1 MPQQPHMLQVCG
13 YPQPCRESTY
23 PQMRSVSIPPKS
35 TTFLFDVIQ
44 KRAPFR
50 SLSSAHI
57 IWNSL
62 KGWDDQWCMEN
73 RGSNSQCIFSEPMIC
88 IWTHASGY
96 VYDIFMIRMLALKLC
111 IWNFDIK
118 KKWKQRSPDF
128 SRFIL
133 ITPSIPTSKGR
144 SHIDLV
150 VAENRH
156 EILGGQDLYEDFL
169 IVVGFLD
176 WF

>member
-35 TTFLFDVIQ
+35 STFLFDVIQ

-118 KKWKQRSPDF
+118 KNENKGPQIFLVSFLLPH
-128 SRFIL
+128 
-133 ITPSIPTSKGR
+133 PSQHQKEDPTSTSLLLRIATK
-144 SHIDLV
+144 S
-150 VAENRH
+150 
-156 EILGGQDLYEDFL
+156 
-169 IVVGFLD
+169 
-176 WF
+176 